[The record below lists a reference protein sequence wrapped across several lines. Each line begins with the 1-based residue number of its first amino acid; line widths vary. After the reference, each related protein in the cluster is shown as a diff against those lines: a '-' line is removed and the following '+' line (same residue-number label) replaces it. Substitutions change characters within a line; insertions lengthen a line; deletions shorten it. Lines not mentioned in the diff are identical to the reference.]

1 MLRVQL
7 KRYIR
12 PDSYALW
19 KFERFE
25 KLLEQRAK
33 QEFVNDL
40 KQFKISSLDSKN
52 WICNLNLFEFDM
64 LDEYVKKKQKQA
76 KQEYL
81 KEIIDEYDNATAGCN
96 DISVFEE
103 WLMEEKKKQGG

>member
-33 QEFVNDL
+33 QE
-40 KQFKISSLDSKN
+40 
-52 WICNLNLFEFDM
+52 
-64 LDEYVKKKQKQA
+64 
-76 KQEYL
+76 YL

-103 WLMEEKKKQGG
+103 WLLEQEYKLKHEVD